1 MKIVAR
7 GLLLFWASWFSLVLA
22 SNLTDALQQLGV
34 LSSQWRFVSGN
45 FAMIRQ
51 SIAIYGLSP
60 AMAALLFAGVLGV
73 QLSATV
79 LFWRAFAARDTITR
93 PDAPEIPR
101 AFAAGLAMFAG
112 FLLADEA
119 FVVYERFAGAATTH
133 LLVFCALLL
142 SFLTIRCGAK

>member
-1 MKIVAR
+1 MTLVAR
-7 GLLLFWASWFSLVLA
+7 VLLFFWASWFSLVLA
-22 SNLTDALQQLGV
+22 SNLTDALQQLSV

-51 SIAIYGLSP
+51 SIAIYGLS
-60 AMAALLFAGVLGV
+60 AWFAAVLFACVLLV
-73 QLSATV
+73 QLCATA
-79 LFWRAFAARDTITR
+79 LFWRAFAARDAVIR

-101 AFAAGLAMFAG
+101 AFAVGLAMFAG

-119 FVVYERFAGAATTH
+119 FVVYERFASVATTH

-142 SFLTIRCGAK
+142 SFLTIRRVPA